1 VKNATHLRIYV
12 LSFSSNMG
20 SNISIS
26 VNYAP
31 KYYNAVVLNSAIN
44 NY

>member
-1 VKNATHLRIYV
+1 MKNVTHLRIYV
-12 LSFSSNMG
+12 LSFNFNTG

-26 VNYAP
+26 VNFTP
-31 KYYNAVVLNSAIN
+31 KYYNAVILNPAIN